1 MTAAG
6 IAEFCRHRCQ
16 LLPTLS
22 IAVTG
27 GCSRR
32 RLPTPSAAVTGVT
45 RCQRRRLLSLV
56 DAAVDDDVACQLWK
70 KVSSLTF
77 LAVRLQMFSR
87 ADAASRNHQRQ
98 QSPPTTTEFFAGKR
112 SRSPEIIC
120 SSRDQRLQALAA
132 NAYTFNAFKRV

>member
-1 MTAAG
+1 
-6 IAEFCRHRCQ
+6 
-16 LLPTLS
+16 
-22 IAVTG
+22 
-27 GCSRR
+27 
-32 RLPTPSAAVTGVT
+32 
-45 RCQRRRLLSLV
+45 V

-132 NAYTFNAFKRV
+132 NIFTRDAKFCC